1 MAIAYAVAVAVF
13 AVTLAATGAGAP
25 AWLGL
30 AGFGIVSIWY
40 TATVDLED
48 PVSCGSA
55 FRGAHRAA
63 LVWFVG
69 LAADL
74 ALTGSEIVR

>member
-1 MAIAYAVAVAVF
+1 VF
-13 AVTLAATGAGAP
+13 AGALATAGAGAP

-30 AGFGIVSIWY
+30 AGFGIVSAWY

-48 PVSCGSA
+48 PDSCGSA

-74 ALTGSEIVR
+74 MLAGSEIVS